1 MSISD
6 FSLKL
11 LLLFLPGLVSF
22 IVIDNL
28 STHRETKNIHWF
40 VYSIILGLVS
50 YSILYMIE
58 LKAGITITF
67 WSTLVDSEKIIH
79 YDEIMY
85 STIIGLVLGI
95 LLTFAINNGWFFRF
109 FSRLKITQKHGYPDT
124 LSYMLG
130 LYNAQY
136 LTVTDWE
143 KEIRIVGELVAVS
156 ENIDQRDELV
166 LQNCSIYNLDSGEKL
181 YDIPV
186 FYLAQ
191 DFDKITIEIDNSSN
205 NDDELEKVD
214 DKNATE

>member
-50 YSILYMIE
+50 YSLLYMIE

-95 LLTFAINNGWFFRF
+95 LLTFAINHGWFFRF
-109 FSRLKITQKHGYPDT
+109 FSGLRITQKHGYPDT

-166 LQNCSIYNLDSGEKL
+166 LQNCSVYNLDSGEKL

-191 DFDKITIEIDNSSN
+191 NFDKITIEIDDSGN
-205 NDDELEKVD
+205 NDAELEKVD

>member
-50 YSILYMIE
+50 YSLLYMIE
-58 LKAGITITF
+58 LKAGITIAF

-95 LLTFAINNGWFFRF
+95 LLTFAINHGWFFRF
-109 FSRLKITQKHGYPDT
+109 FSGLRITQKHGYPDT

-166 LQNCSIYNLDSGEKL
+166 LQNCSVYNLDSGEKL

-191 DFDKITIEIDNSSN
+191 NFDKITIEIDNSGN
-205 NDDELEKVD
+205 NDAELEKVD

>member
-50 YSILYMIE
+50 YSLLYMIE

-95 LLTFAINNGWFFRF
+95 LLTFAINHGWFFRF
-109 FSRLKITQKHGYPDT
+109 FSGLRITQKHGYPDT

-166 LQNCSIYNLDSGEKL
+166 LQNCSVYNLDSGEKL

-191 DFDKITIEIDNSSN
+191 NFDKITIEIDNSGN
-205 NDDELEKVD
+205 NDAELEKVD